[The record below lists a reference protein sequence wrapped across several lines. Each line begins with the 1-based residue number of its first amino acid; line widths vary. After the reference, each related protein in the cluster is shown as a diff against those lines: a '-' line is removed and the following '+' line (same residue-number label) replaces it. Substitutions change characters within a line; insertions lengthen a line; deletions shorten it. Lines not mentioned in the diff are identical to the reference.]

1 MSDQDPRQERRLSFG
16 TVAEEYER
24 TRPGYPDALVDAL
37 VRTAHLEHGDPV
49 LEIGAGTGKAT
60 RLLLSHELQ
69 VTALEPDGAM
79 AAVAER
85 YAAGAAVILSS
96 FEDWPLPSTPFAAV
110 VAAQSWH
117 WVDDEI
123 GPRKAAE
130 ALRRAGWIA
139 LLWNRPELDGCAW
152 HDDLQPIYKRI
163 VPGMEHGMEKMF
175 VDSRQRAVE
184 HLGRSG
190 RFGEPVGLGFP
201 WVATYTTDEY
211 MDLLNTHSDKRILPD
226 AQRSELFAAI
236 RASLDE
242 AGGTIEHPYVAEL
255 VASPVLDR

>member
-1 MSDQDPRQERRLSFG
+1 MSDQSPQQERRLSFG

-24 TRPGYPDALVDAL
+24 MRPGYPVELVDAL
-37 VRTAHLEHGDPV
+37 VRTAHLEPGDPV

-69 VTALEPDGAM
+69 VTALEPDAAM
-79 AAVAER
+79 AAVAQR
-85 YAAGAAVILSS
+85 HSAGASVVLSS
-96 FEDWPLPSTPFAAV
+96 FEEWPLPSTPFGAV

-130 ALRRAGWIA
+130 ALRPGGWIV
-139 LLWNRPELDGCAW
+139 LLWNRPELEGCKW

-163 VPGMEHGMEKMF
+163 VPGMEHGMAKMF
-175 VDSRQRAVE
+175 ADSRQRAVDQ
-184 HLGRSG
+184 LRRSG
-190 RFGEPVGLGFP
+190 RFGEPVELGFP
-201 WVATYTTDEY
+201 WVVTYTTDEY

-242 AGGTIEHPYVAEL
+242 SGGVIQHPYVAEL
-255 VASPVLDR
+255 VASPVLDS